1 MVADMTCHSV
11 PTRRKRL
18 RPAER
23 VETESAAYAAPR
35 HLRRAAEPI
44 IPRAA
49 TLRRGGSLYILMAVV
64 MMPNEKNLKPLNK
77 RTKKEQRKIQSA
89 GGKASGEVR
98 RQRKTLKEN
107 MNLILG
113 LDVSG
118 VRDFNK
124 LTAMGIP
131 VEDIDNSMLLAAALF
146 QKAKTGDV
154 AACKEV
160 REWIGEEA
168 DTDAGVQIID
178 DY

>member
-1 MVADMTCHSV
+1 M
-11 PTRRKRL
+11 P
-18 RPAER
+18 
-23 VETESAAYAAPR
+23 SAAAEAEAAAMDNAVDVWRLITASRLQYAAPR
-35 HLRRAAEPI
+35 RMRLEAAPI

-113 LDVSG
+113 LDVSV